1 MHIQLVSGD
10 GSQMNGNEDT
20 STVGRAAAAPAMN
33 SGKYFK
39 FV

>member
-20 STVGRAAAAPAMN
+20 LLGSVVLTNVVTE
-33 SGKYFK
+33 YCWWW
-39 FV
+39 